1 MVTHDESL
9 LDVADRDEVSGKDR
23 DPVLEGVDEAGWWKS
38 RYQAEHARAEAAEA
52 RCEELR
58 WAEVKARS
66 EANSYKR
73 RVQESRRKLEAE
85 RKTLSEVRRDAKEGL
100 AQHAEIAR
108 LRQLLDDAGVDA
120 NKQSTVMSFR
130 KKVHEL
136 QSQNKVLKDE
146 VAVLKG
152 ENQALNDEVAAVQ
165 TKLDESHSIREKEV
179 AALEKKLDESRSIRV
194 GLSKT
199 LYGKRSE
206 QQLKP
211 PSKRK
216 PGQQPGAPGHG
227 RTPRPDLKEKVER
240 IDPPKADRTCG
251 KCGKPYVA
259 NGGCP
264 STVIE
269 VEVKAYTRKIIRSR
283 WQAGCGC
290 DPGSPEVIAPAVPR
304 LFRGTDFGIRF
315 WTWFLMERFVFSQ
328 PYRRI
333 ADRLRDSGLSVSAGT
348 LADRTASFIPL
359 FSPLAEA
366 IMEHQNQAVV
376 RQADET
382 SWPVQEWAKDRKS
395 RRGWLWTSLSEDTV
409 FYHVALSRSA
419 EVAHKLFAGLGDEPA
434 TVYLVCDR
442 YSAYKKL
449 ARELLG
455 RIILC
460 FCWAHTRRDFVK
472 AANGYPDLTDW
483 CETWIE
489 KIGEL
494 YHLNG
499 IRLELIDWNTDA
511 QSTAYQ
517 DAHQALK
524 EKLDAF
530 FAEVDQTL
538 LALPQ
543 DAREGK
549 PLRSLKNHRDGLCV
563 FLDQPRVPMDNNTS
577 ERKIKEWVIGR
588 KISFGSSSVQGAE
601 LKAFIHTVLGTVG
614 LNGLNVQAWLMGWLT
629 ECARQGGKPP
639 EDLTNWLPW
648 TMSPSQQRRLEAP
661 P

>member
-1 MVTHDESL
+1 MVTYDDSL
-9 LDVADRDEVSGKDR
+9 LDVAGRDEVSGR
-23 DPVLEGVDEAGWWKS
+23 DWDQVPEGADEVAWWKA
-38 RYQAEHARAEAAEA
+38 RYQEERVRAEAAEA
-52 RCEELR
+52 LCEKLR

-66 EANSYKR
+66 EANSYKG
-73 RVQESRRKLEAE
+73 RVEESRRKLQAE
-85 RKTLSEVRRDAKEGL
+85 RMELAQVRREAKEGL

-108 LRQLLDDAGVDA
+108 LRQLLDEAGVDA
-120 NKQSTVMSFR
+120 NNRAIVEALR
-130 KKVHEL
+130 KKVHQL
-136 QSQNKVLKDE
+136 QSQNKAMNE
-146 VAVLKG
+146 EAA
-152 ENQALNDEVAAVQ
+152 ALQ
-165 TKLDESHSIREKEV
+165 TKLDESH
-179 AALEKKLDESRSIRV
+179 SIRV

-199 LYGKRSE
+199 LYGQCSE

-227 RTPRPDLKEKVER
+227 RTPRPGLEEKVER
-240 IDPPKADRTCG
+240 HDPPKADRTCG

-290 DPGSPEVIAPAVPR
+290 DPDSPEVIAPAVPR
-304 LFRGTDFGIRF
+304 LFRGTDFGISV
-315 WTWFLMERFVFSQ
+315 WAWVLMERFAFSQ

-333 ADRLRDSGLSVSAGT
+333 AARLGGSGLSVSAGT
-348 LADRTASFIPL
+348 LADRTASWIPL
-359 FSPLAEA
+359 FSSLAKA
-366 IMEHQNQAVV
+366 IMERQNQAVV

-382 SWPVQEWAKDRKS
+382 SWPVQEWARDRKS

-460 FCWAHTRRDFVK
+460 FCWAHSRRDFIK
-472 AANGYPDLTDW
+472 AATGYSDLTDW
-483 CETWIE
+483 CDAWIE

-499 IRLELIDWNTDA
+499 IRLELIDWDTDV
-511 QSTAYQ
+511 QSSAYQ
-517 DAHQALK
+517 NAHQALK
-524 EKLDAF
+524 EKLDALF
-530 FAEVDQTL
+530 DEAERELKTL
-538 LALPQ
+538 PK
-543 DAREGK
+543 DARQAK
-549 PLRSLKNHRDGLCV
+549 PLRSLQNHRDGLCV

-577 ERKIKEWVIGR
+577 ERQFKDWVIGR
-588 KISFGSSSVQGAE
+588 KTSFGSYSIQGAE
-601 LKAFIHTVLGTVG
+601 LKALIHTVLGTVR

-629 ECARQGGKPP
+629 ECAQRGGKPP

-648 TMSPSQQRRLEAP
+648 TMSPSQKRRLMAP